1 MRCPEHFKN
10 TCSKYV
16 LANSS
21 YFDGLLSK
29 YQHGFSLSVPL
40 ENCKNFML
48 KVKALTALPKHLLTA
63 FNCQNHKLLN
73 TCCYMPTV
81 LSFLH

>member
-29 YQHGFSLSVPL
+29 YQHGFRKGSIRSVSFSAVRKL
-40 ENCKNFML
+40 QKFY
-48 KVKALTALPKHLLTA
+48 VK
-63 FNCQNHKLLN
+63 
-73 TCCYMPTV
+73 
-81 LSFLH
+81 S